1 MRVAI
6 AAGGTGGHLFPGLA
20 IAEALRRQ
28 SPGIEVMFIGGHR
41 LESRLVPQEGWPF
54 RTIAGRGLPSR
65 PGWRTVAALA
75 SSTRGGW
82 QALRLLWAWR
92 PDVVVATGGYVCA
105 PVGAA
110 AVLLGLPLVL
120 QEQNLSPGLANRVLA
135 RWARWVSVPHEDA
148 ASRWRARR
156 VEVTG
161 VPLRTRAVW
170 GDRRRGMSRWGLEEG
185 RVTVLVVGG
194 SQGAHSL
201 NRAVCRTADLLMDE
215 SGLQILHQTGPEHLH
230 WVREAIGRRE
240 HVGPPALRHVAVPF
254 LDPIGDAYAAADLV
268 LCRAG
273 ASTLAEVTA
282 WGLPAI
288 VVPYPHAARAHQEE
302 NAAVLVRAGAAVPL
316 ADSDLDGT
324 RLADLL
330 GILVRDASRR
340 AAMAAASRTLG
351 RPGAADVVAGL
362 VLALGPARA
371 VQEVRA

>member
-28 SPGIEVMFIGGHR
+28 SPAIEVMIVGGGR

-54 RTIAGRGLPSR
+54 RAVAGRGLPAR

-75 SSTRGGW
+75 SLAWGGW

-135 RWARWVSVPHEDA
+135 RWARWISVPHEDA

-201 NRAVCRTADLLMDE
+201 NRAVCRAADLLMYE
-215 SGLQILHQTGPEHLH
+215 PGLQILHQTGPEHLH

-240 HVGPPALRHVAVPF
+240 HLRPPALRHVAVPF

-302 NAAVLVRAGAAVPL
+302 NAAVLVRAGAAVHL

-324 RLADLL
+324 RLADVL
-330 GILVRDASRR
+330 GILVRDAPRR

-362 VLALGPARA
+362 ILAVGPAHA
-371 VQEVRA
+371 AQEVRA